1 MKYKTIFVDAPLAK
15 GKSTWGITIEET
27 NGDQL
32 ARDIQATVLEN
43 DLAGYELIQTIP
55 VTSSKTISGAYAY
68 SMTTGVVMIFKQKNP

>member
-1 MKYKTIFVDAPLAK
+1 MKYKTIFVDAATVK
-15 GKSTWGITIEET
+15 NKSAWGISLEET

-43 DLAGYELIQTIP
+43 DLAGFELMQSMP

-68 SMTTGVVMIFKQKNP
+68 TLTTGVILIFKQKNP

>member
-1 MKYKTIFVDAPLAK
+1 MNYKTIFVDAPLSK
-15 GKSTWGITIEET
+15 GKSSWGITMEET

-43 DLAGYELIQTIP
+43 DIGGFELIQSIP

-68 SMTTGVVMIFKQKNP
+68 ALTTGVVLIFKKRNP

>member
-1 MKYKTIFVDAPLAK
+1 MKYKTIFVDAATV
-15 GKSTWGITIEET
+15 KSKSAWGISLEEP

-43 DLAGYELIQTIP
+43 DLAGFELMQSMP

-68 SMTTGVVMIFKQKNP
+68 AFTSGVILIFKQKNP